1 MAYYVAVYVVANLAV
16 FGVISTVEQNCGGRT
31 DREAYN
37 GFYQTN
43 PRLSLVMTAGLFSLA
58 GIPPFAGFF
67 SKFMVF
73 AAAFHA
79 GHWMIVFLALVNTV
93 ISLYYYLL
101 VVKAIFI
108 TPAETNP
115 LPKFTSSGAVR
126 AALTICLAA
135 ICLIGICPQAFDWM
149 TQAAQYTFGHIG

>member
-58 GIPPFAGFF
+58 GIPRSPD
-67 SKFMVF
+67 SSPSSWSLLPLSMP
-73 AAAFHA
+73 
-79 GHWMIVFLALVNTV
+79 V
-93 ISLYYYLL
+93 I
-101 VVKAIFI
+101 
-108 TPAETNP
+108 
-115 LPKFTSSGAVR
+115 G
-126 AALTICLAA
+126 
-135 ICLIGICPQAFDWM
+135 
-149 TQAAQYTFGHIG
+149 